1 MRRATHRDWA
11 KVAASLINRENWIPA
26 VTVELTLDPNRKI
39 NRRLTKK
46 GQLIWDATLQDE
58 LRNILGKHLQNFVRS
73 PKQKDHWRWTVG
85 VGQTKRGAIAFHI
98 VGFVYDPD
106 GTVDEFSKKYWAWK
120 LATGGDWIEK
130 RGQEHC
136 EEAYGKEGKQGKLG
150 YLLNHHT
157 LLMVDELMCPRKKRR
172 CKNGR
177 CAVIC
182 PDKS

>member
-1 MRRATHRDWA
+1 MKRATHRDWQ
-11 KVAASLINRENWIPA
+11 KVAASLINRQHWNPA

-58 LRNILGKHLQNFVRS
+58 LRNILGKHLQNFVRDH
-73 PKQKDHWRWTVG
+73 KEKHHWRWTVG
-85 VGQTKRGAIAFHI
+85 VGQTKSGAIAFHI
-98 VGFVYDPD
+98 VGFIYDPKERAD
-106 GTVDEFSKKYWAWK
+106 DLSKTKWAWEI
-120 LATGGDWIEK
+120 ATGGDWLEK
-130 RGQEHC
+130 RGEQYC
-136 EEAYGKEGKQGKLG
+136 EEAYGEGGKTGKLG

-172 CKNGR
+172 CKKGR
-177 CAVIC
+177 CELIC